1 MVYPFIAMPQQTAS
15 IRLAY
20 YKINSVV
27 VECRDVN
34 DVCEFK
40 SHIINTIP
48 NDGVLIFRHQR
59 SFFFALVPGYLH
71 AVNLPLY
78 YRFAC
83 QNRLPCLAQ
92 AQHCGQRTGEKPP
105 ARYLHR

>member
-1 MVYPFIAMPQQTAS
+1 MAYPFIAMPQQTAS

-40 SHIINTIP
+40 SHIISTIP
-48 NDGVLIFRHQR
+48 NDGVLIFFVT
-59 SFFFALVPGYLH
+59 SVLASS
-71 AVNLPLY
+71 
-78 YRFAC
+78 
-83 QNRLPCLAQ
+83 RLCPVICT
-92 AQHCGQRTGEKPP
+92 R
-105 ARYLHR
+105 